1 MELQCRKQL
10 LLCPGNERH
19 SLLPAC
25 LFSRISYIRAPPA
38 YSQHVI
44 SEMQGGHAGPVH
56 TLQSSGSFLFSG
68 DRVGVIKVGGC
79 LLPFN
84 AVTLHSLYSLNLP

>member
-1 MELQCRKQL
+1 
-10 LLCPGNERH
+10 
-19 SLLPAC
+19 
-25 LFSRISYIRAPPA
+25 
-38 YSQHVI
+38 
-44 SEMQGGHAGPVH
+44 MQGGHAGPVH